1 MRICLVLEGSY
12 PYVHG
17 GVSTWMH
24 AYIQAMPRQEFSLWV
39 IGAKAEDRGKF
50 VCELPPN
57 GKEGED
63 VFLDGALRLHGEQ
76 QPVLFNEAE
85 RTALRELVRLGHPDW
100 DVLFRLFQEKGVHPL
115 SFLQS
120 RDFMELFTDICLKE
134 YPYVAYAD
142 AFHTMRSMLLP
153 VLYLLTGRVPKAD
166 VYHAISTGYGGLL
179 ACLGG
184 SLNHAP
190 VLLTEHGIYTREREE
205 EIIRAEWVRPDFKE
219 RWIRFFYML
228 SEQIYRQA
236 FRVTSLFTSARSIQI
251 GMGCPAEKCV
261 VIPNGI
267 PYETFCGIPL
277 KAEDGWVDIGA
288 LVRLAPIKDIK
299 TLLYAFW
306 ELSARRKNVRLHILG
321 GVDDA
326 EYAAECTALARQ
338 LGLENVRFT
347 GRVDSA
353 AYLHRLDFTVLTS
366 ISEGQPLS
374 VLESLAARRPCVT
387 TDVGCCR
394 ELLEGAPG
402 DTLGRAGY
410 CVPPMYRQGL
420 ADAME
425 KLCASRALREKLG
438 AVGQKRVAQAY
449 RHEQMLEQYRAL
461 YAETAQAHGLPDQ
474 TDSEELW
481 LELGSN

>member
-1 MRICLVLEGSY
+1 MRMFTKIC
-12 PYVHG
+12 
-17 GVSTWMH
+17 
-24 AYIQAMPRQEFSLWV
+24 
-39 IGAKAEDRGKF
+39 AE
-50 VCELPPN
+50 
-57 GKEGED
+57 
-63 VFLDGALRLHGEQ
+63 
-76 QPVLFNEAE
+76 
-85 RTALRELVRLGHPDW
+85 
-100 DVLFRLFQEKGVHPL
+100 
-115 SFLQS
+115 
-120 RDFMELFTDICLKE
+120 E
-134 YPYVAYAD
+134 YPYTAFAD
-142 AFHTMRSMLLP
+142 AFHTVRSMLLP
-153 VLYLLTGRVPKAD
+153 VLYLLTGEVPKAD
-166 VYHAISTGYGGLL
+166 LYHAICTGYGGLL
-179 ACLGG
+179 ACRGG
-184 SLNHAP
+184 STFHRP

-326 EYAAECTALARQ
+326 EYAAECTALVRQ

-353 AYLHRLDFTVLTS
+353 VYLHRLDFTVLTS

-425 KLCASRALREKLG
+425 KLCASRTLREKLG
-438 AVGQKRVAQAY
+438 AVGQKRVAQDY
-449 RHEQMLEQYRAL
+449 RYEQMLEQYRAL

>member
-1 MRICLVLEGSY
+1 M
-12 PYVHG
+12 
-17 GVSTWMH
+17 
-24 AYIQAMPRQEFSLWV
+24 
-39 IGAKAEDRGKF
+39 
-50 VCELPPN
+50 
-57 GKEGED
+57 
-63 VFLDGALRLHGEQ
+63 
-76 QPVLFNEAE
+76 
-85 RTALRELVRLGHPDW
+85 
-100 DVLFRLFQEKGVHPL
+100 
-115 SFLQS
+115 
-120 RDFMELFTDICLKE
+120 
-134 YPYVAYAD
+134 
-142 AFHTMRSMLLP
+142 
-153 VLYLLTGRVPKAD
+153 
-166 VYHAISTGYGGLL
+166 
-179 ACLGG
+179 
-184 SLNHAP
+184 
-190 VLLTEHGIYTREREE
+190 
-205 EIIRAEWVRPDFKE
+205 
-219 RWIRFFYML
+219 
-228 SEQIYRQA
+228 
-236 FRVTSLFTSARSIQI
+236 
-251 GMGCPAEKCV
+251 
-261 VIPNGI
+261 
-267 PYETFCGIPL
+267 
-277 KAEDGWVDIGA
+277 DIGA

-438 AVGQKRVAQAY
+438 AVGQKRVAQDY

-461 YAETAQAHGLPDQ
+461 YAETARAHGLPDE

>member
-50 VCELPPN
+50 VYELPPN
-57 GKEGED
+57 VKEVEE
-63 VFLDGALRLHGEQ
+63 VFLDDALRLHGEQ
-76 QPVLFNEAE
+76 QPVLFHEAE
-85 RTALRELVRLGHPDW
+85 RAALRELVRLGHPDW

-205 EIIRAEWVRPDFKE
+205 EIIRAEWVVPSFKS

-228 SEQIYRQA
+228 SEEIYRRA
-236 FRVTSLFTSARSIQI
+236 FRVSSLFYNARRTQI
-251 GMGCPAEKCV
+251 EMGCDGAKCI
-261 VIPNGI
+261 VIP
-267 PYETFCGIPL
+267 
-277 KAEDGWVDIGA
+277 
-288 LVRLAPIKDIK
+288 
-299 TLLYAFW
+299 
-306 ELSARRKNVRLHILG
+306 
-321 GVDDA
+321 
-326 EYAAECTALARQ
+326 
-338 LGLENVRFT
+338 T
-347 GRVDSA
+347 GRVDVVQ
-353 AYLHRLDFTVLTS
+353 YMQKLDFTILTS

-374 VLESLAARRPCVT
+374 VLESMAARRPCVT
-387 TDVGCCR
+387 TEVGCCR

-402 DTLGRAGY
+402 DTFGIAGY

-425 KLCASRALREKLG
+425 KMCASRARREEMG
-438 AVGQKRVAQAY
+438 RIGQRRVDAY
-449 RHEQMLEQYRAL
+449 FHHEQMLANYQKMYD
-461 YAETAQAHGLPDQ
+461 ETAKEYH
-474 TDSEELW
+474 
-481 LELGSN
+481 LE

>member
-1 MRICLVLEGSY
+1 M
-12 PYVHG
+12 
-17 GVSTWMH
+17 
-24 AYIQAMPRQEFSLWV
+24 
-39 IGAKAEDRGKF
+39 
-50 VCELPPN
+50 
-57 GKEGED
+57 
-63 VFLDGALRLHGEQ
+63 
-76 QPVLFNEAE
+76 
-85 RTALRELVRLGHPDW
+85 
-100 DVLFRLFQEKGVHPL
+100 
-115 SFLQS
+115 
-120 RDFMELFTDICLKE
+120 
-134 YPYVAYAD
+134 
-142 AFHTMRSMLLP
+142 
-153 VLYLLTGRVPKAD
+153 
-166 VYHAISTGYGGLL
+166 
-179 ACLGG
+179 
-184 SLNHAP
+184 
-190 VLLTEHGIYTREREE
+190 
-205 EIIRAEWVRPDFKE
+205 RPDFKE

-338 LGLENVRFT
+338 LGLENIRFT

-438 AVGQKRVAQAY
+438 AVGQKRVAQDY

-461 YAETAQAHGLPDQ
+461 YAETARAHGLPDE